1 MDTDDNARHP
11 SVRRYAY
18 ASPAAERAF
27 KSLPADVR
35 ATFGFDLWLV
45 QRGEVPGSSKTLR
58 GFGSADVRELI
69 EDDEAGTYRAV
80 YTIRF
85 QDAVY
90 ILHAFKKKSKTG
102 IATDRQTIDLIR
114 QCLKEAEGHHRS
126 HSAEREEERL

>member
-1 MDTDDNARHP
+1 MNTDDNARHP

-27 KSLPADVR
+27 RSLPADVR

-58 GFGSADVRELI
+58 GFGGADVRELI
-69 EDDEAGTYRAV
+69 DDDEAGTYRVV
-80 YTIRF
+80 YTVRF

-90 ILHAFKKKSKTG
+90 ILHAFQKKSKMG
-102 IATDRQTIDLIR
+102 IATDRQTIDLVR
-114 QCLKEAEGHHRS
+114 QRLKEAERQHRS
-126 HSAEREEERL
+126 STAERKEERL